1 MILPITGKYVIN
13 HMMQEFEIL
22 DFIQN
27 NLRTPVGD
35 AVMPLITMLG
45 NGAALWIV
53 LGCCLLAQK
62 KHRKTAAVLF
72 LALGIETLICN
83 VYLKNAVA
91 AARPCDLNTSVKLLV
106 SKPQDYSF
114 PSGHT
119 GASFAAVTALRLGKV
134 RKWHL
139 ALLPAC
145 LISFSRLYLYVHFPS
160 DIAGG
165 ILVGIC
171 SGFLAYGCVSFL
183 ANRHIIP

>member
-1 MILPITGKYVIN
+1 
-13 HMMQEFEIL
+13 MMQEFEIL

-145 LISFSRLYLYVHFPS
+145 LIPFSRLYLYVHFPS
-160 DIAGG
+160 DIVGG